1 MCVAG
6 ERCEISVEREPL
18 WRTLA
23 ITFATTAVQT
33 SRAAAA
39 QQHHLQTMRSGARD
53 VTGTQLRRFNTLAGG
68 YCGYVPTRRAL
79 SRTGGYETKHVTSS
93 FLALESGD
101 AIVDACTALLAKLWD
116 SQTEGAVSVQL

>member
-68 YCGYVPTRRAL
+68 WILACPSQRYESTRRRRFNTLAGGWHLPLPKVRRLLSSPAL
-79 SRTGGYETKHVTSS
+79 CTHTCAHTAR
-93 FLALESGD
+93 ESMVGRH
-101 AIVDACTALLAKLWD
+101 
-116 SQTEGAVSVQL
+116 